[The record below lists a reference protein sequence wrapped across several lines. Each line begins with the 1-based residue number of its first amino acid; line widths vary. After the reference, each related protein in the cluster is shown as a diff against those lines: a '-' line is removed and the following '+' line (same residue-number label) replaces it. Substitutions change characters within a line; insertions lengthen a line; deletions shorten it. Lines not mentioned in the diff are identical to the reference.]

1 VATSVQDDVIQAL
14 TEDIQGRIES
24 ISAVKK
30 TGLAIYDPE
39 QILTLQ
45 QKISTPAVLY
55 HYAGMQ
61 GTDKKHDVV
70 FFIYLITKA
79 QNATATSKSSK
90 AIAQST
96 AVLQELRQ
104 AMGCSKSVTNSKWVL
119 QSEIPESPEGDKL
132 IYRQRWATN
141 YHISN

>member
-1 VATSVQDDVIQAL
+1 MATSVQDDVIQAL
-14 TEDIQGRIES
+14 TEDIQGRIEG

-30 TGLAIYDPE
+30 TGLAIYAPE

-45 QKISTPAVLY
+45 QKLSTPSVLY

-61 GTDKKHDVV
+61 GGDKKHDVV

-79 QNATATSKSSK
+79 QNVTATTKGSK

-96 AVLQELRQ
+96 AILQELRQ
-104 AMGCSKSVTNSKWVL
+104 AMGCSKSVTNYKWIL
-119 QSEIPESPEGDKL
+119 QAEVPESPEGDKL

-141 YHISN
+141 YHLSN